1 MTVRRPVNTRDF
13 GTVEGVDDFTGI
25 LDAMGEAAFGR
36 VLHSAT
42 NAAMQP
48 VLTAAR
54 ANARNFRGHEG
65 DEEGHMIRPKRGWD
79 ANYAKRLVQPGY
91 AATQVRKRTNLSR
104 DKRMASSIV
113 TVTAKAHYAITYVER
128 GHAKRGGGTVQA
140 QPWLVPAMEG
150 KKAEIIKIF
159 GDKMSERIQNAIDN
173 PRPTRRRRR

>member
-1 MTVRRPVNTRDF
+1 MARRPVNTRDL

-25 LDAMGEAAFGR
+25 LDAMGDAAFGK

-42 NAAMQP
+42 NAAMKP
-48 VLTAAR
+48 VLAAAR
-54 ANARNFRGHEG
+54 ANAKTFRRHEG
-65 DEEGHMIRPKRGWD
+65 DKGGHTISPRRGD
-79 ANYAKRLVQPGY
+79 GSYAKRLVQPGY

-104 DKRMASSIV
+104 DKQMASSIV
-113 TVTAKAHYAITYVER
+113 TVTAKAHYAITYTER
-128 GHAKRGGGTVQA
+128 GHAKRGGGTVTA

-159 GDKMSERIQNAIDN
+159 GDKMSERIQHAIEN